1 MSVSFSRPTALAAL
15 AFALAA
21 VLAVPA
27 SARMLAKVDGV
38 EISEEDVRLAAE
50 DLGATL
56 PQQLEGQARE
66 NYIVDYL
73 IDLKLVSK
81 AAEKQKMGEG
91 AEFTRRMAY
100 FREKVLMEGLF
111 AATTKT
117 AVSEEAMKKVYDE
130 AATASKGETEVRAR
144 HILVPTEDEAK
155 AVVKRLQAGEDFAKL
170 AGELSKDPGSE
181 GGDLGYFTKEKMV
194 PEFADAAF
202 KLDVGKLSDPV
213 KSQFGWHVIKVEDKR
228 VKPFPPYD
236 GVKDQISRYV
246 AQKAQG
252 ELITKLRDGAKIERS
267 ETAPAAPAKP

>member
-1 MSVSFSRPTALAAL
+1 MPVSFFRPTALA
-15 AFALAA
+15 FALVA

-27 SARMLAKVDGV
+27 SARTLAKVDGV
-38 EISEEDVRLAAE
+38 EITEEDVRLAAE

-130 AATASKGETEVRAR
+130 AAAARKGETEVRAR